1 MKQEKTRKT
10 IICISIAVL
19 VAACM
24 TTVLHL
30 HRKEMVQELSGE
42 VFRFHV
48 LANSDS
54 ESDQALKMEVKEAIL
69 SYMKESLP
77 ESENVSETKAWAL
90 SHLPE
95 ICEQAVSVIADA
107 GCEYNV
113 KAEVVRD
120 YFPEKTYGDVTFP
133 EGEYE
138 ALRVEIGEGEGHNW
152 WCVLYP
158 NLCFTDAIHAVVPE
172 EGKEE
177 LQGVLEEDVYDM
189 ITNPPKWKIG
199 WFFF

>member
-1 MKQEKTRKT
+1 MKQEQKRKT

-19 VAACM
+19 VAACI
-24 TTVLHL
+24 TTILHI
-30 HRKEMVQELSGE
+30 HKKEMVRELSGQ

-54 ESDQALKMEVKEAIL
+54 ESDQALKMEVKEAVL

-77 ESENVSETKAWAL
+77 ESEHVSETKAWTL

-95 ICEQAVSVIADA
+95 IREQAAAVIAEA
-107 GCEYNV
+107 GYAYEV

-138 ALRVEIGEGEGHNW
+138 ALRVEIGKGEGHNW

-158 NLCFTDAIHAVVPE
+158 NLCFTDAVHAVVPE
-172 EGKEE
+172 EGKEQ
-177 LQGVLEEDVYDM
+177 LQNLSL
-189 ITNPPKWKIG
+189 IHI
-199 WFFF
+199 